1 MAFIIAMHRQTGS
14 DLYRRADGRLV
25 PMARITEV
33 ERFNTMEEAQIVL
46 ARAKLDRSVDR
57 DVRDRLK
64 IVRRA

>member
-1 MAFIIAMHRQTGS
+1 MAFVIAMHRQAGS

-25 PMARITEV
+25 PMARVSEA
-33 ERFNTMEEAQIVL
+33 ERFDTMEAAQAAL
-46 ARAKLDRSVDR
+46 SRAKLDGSVDR